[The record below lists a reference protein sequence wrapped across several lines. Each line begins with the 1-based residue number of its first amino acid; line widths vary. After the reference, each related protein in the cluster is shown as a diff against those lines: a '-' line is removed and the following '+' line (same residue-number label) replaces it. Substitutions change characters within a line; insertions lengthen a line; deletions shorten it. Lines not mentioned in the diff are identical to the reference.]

1 MAANGIS
8 TLLTKAAKQLA
19 KLNIAQAKRQGKT
32 VAVNGTVTG
41 TVDSTKPYY
50 RYWNTYNINDLP
62 TKYTGNA
69 VTDNANAG
77 GLAAHRPW
85 ATNTGAAPIT
95 SYVGTLNSV
104 TSENPFNFNVLKSAN
119 PGMAA
124 AIANTG
130 WKLNWT
136 DARFTNGTF
145 YSQQVNVKT
154 QTETTT
160 GFSAGNLTQDATY
173 YTFSSW
179 FGASGGNLP
188 LGTQFTITW

>member
-8 TLLTKAAKQLA
+8 ELSTKALKQVA
-19 KLNIAQAKRQGKT
+19 KLTIAQAKKQGKV
-32 VAVNGTVTG
+32 VADNGTITG
-41 TVDSTKPYY
+41 AVDSTKNYY
-50 RYWNTYNINDLP
+50 RARNTYDVTQLP
-62 TKYTGNA
+62 TQYTGNA
-69 VTDNANAG
+69 VTDNANTG
-77 GLAAHRPW
+77 GLVLGRPW
-85 ATNTGAAPIT
+85 SNAPVT

-124 AIANTG
+124 AIANSG

-154 QTETTT
+154 QTETSI
-160 GFSAGNLTQDATY
+160 GFTASNMTQDATY
-173 YTFSSW
+173 YTFTSW
-179 FGASGGNLP
+179 FGASGGTLP
-188 LGTQFTITW
+188 QGTQFTIEW